1 MMENQSKHENVIA
14 IWDEQNKKCP
24 TLKAKLNE
32 IGLYLY
38 LRYRPHLMRMFNF
51 SLGAYVLL

>member
-1 MMENQSKHENVIA
+1 MGWA
-14 IWDEQNKKCP
+14 NKEDS

-38 LRYRPHLMRMFNF
+38 IRYMPNLMTMFNF
-51 SLGAYVLL
+51 SLGA